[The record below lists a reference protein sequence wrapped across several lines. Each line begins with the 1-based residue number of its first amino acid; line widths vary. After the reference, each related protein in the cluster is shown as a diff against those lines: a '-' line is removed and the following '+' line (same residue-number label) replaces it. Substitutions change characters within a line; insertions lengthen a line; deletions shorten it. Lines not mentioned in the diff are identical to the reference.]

1 MLFVG
6 LAVLAI
12 LTGMPAMK
20 FLPAWTV
27 KDFAPEPIVSDV
39 VLVACVLAAP
49 TVLVAAVTADPR
61 TSLGREQD
69 HHDETLEWLQKT
81 CKRGGHVVAA
91 VLIKGDEVHAAS
103 IAPGKWLSR
112 AVLRKSIGA
121 IVDRYGVCRT
131 AVMRDNAAGHA
142 FVRRLGFEPVSH
154 GEVTQYELRKPR
166 HV

>member
-1 MLFVG
+1 M
-6 LAVLAI
+6 VLRHDA
-12 LTGMPAMK
+12 LRV
-20 FLPAWTV
+20 AWQACRNRV
-27 KDFAPEPIVSDV
+27 PVSAEAFANAFDGWEVHPI
-39 VLVACVLAAP
+39 
-49 TVLVAAVTADPR
+49 
-61 TSLGREQD
+61 E
-69 HHDETLEWLQKT
+69 
-81 CKRGGHVVAA
+81 RGGQVVAA